1 MRSSARWTTRIAVAM
16 LLGSGLA
23 AIVSAQIGWGGSRR
37 SRTAPRFKPAEHR
50 DNGFAFC
57 RLMYTSVRRERE
69 GYGWSTDYPAA
80 DVNFMIRFSEL
91 TSTAVDLGDR
101 GNPNHWVVEITSP
114 ELFTCPFVLASD
126 VGTIGLS
133 GEEVARL
140 REYLLKGGFL
150 WVDDFWGDA
159 AWAQWSAE
167 IGRVLPPGQYPI
179 LDLPLSH
186 PLFTAMY
193 NIWEVPQIANIRFW
207 RRTGGSSTSER
218 GRDSAEAHFR
228 VITDT
233 DGRILVAMTHN
244 TDIQD
249 SWEREGEDTRYFEQ
263 FAPEGYSLGVNVL
276 LHAMSH

>member
-1 MRSSARWTTRIAVAM
+1 M

-101 GNPNHWVVEITSP
+101 GNPNHWVVKITSP

-133 GEEVARL
+133 GEEV
-140 REYLLKGGFL
+140 
-150 WVDDFWGDA
+150 
-159 AWAQWSAE
+159 
-167 IGRVLPPGQYPI
+167 
-179 LDLPLSH
+179 
-186 PLFTAMY
+186 
-193 NIWEVPQIANIRFW
+193 
-207 RRTGGSSTSER
+207 
-218 GRDSAEAHFR
+218 
-228 VITDT
+228 
-233 DGRILVAMTHN
+233 
-244 TDIQD
+244 
-249 SWEREGEDTRYFEQ
+249 
-263 FAPEGYSLGVNVL
+263 
-276 LHAMSH
+276 